1 MSHQSIDLYTQYLI
15 DRYVPVVLFL
25 NPDMDILYVHG
36 EVDQYLRFPQALVKF
51 NISKMLS
58 GEVLLLFKNSIQQCI
73 EGEEALYFRNVVFEK
88 AGRNQKAHVR
98 FRKTQLPGFD
108 QQIVLVEILPAE
120 PAEIEVDSEDE
131 LAELSNQISF
141 WQEQVKGLEWELKE
155 SEQKTQNLIDEQEAT
170 NEELKASNR
179 ELMSSN
185 EELQSTNEELQSV
198 NEELYT
204 VNSELQLKNEALS
217 TANNDIL
224 NLLKSIDIG
233 TIFLDKDL
241 KIRRF
246 TPAVRKHFNL
256 LAIDIGRPISDF
268 SSNLIGLDI
277 SKICREVYT
286 TLDKFEKEVEDVNGN
301 HYLLRVLPYR
311 TQEDIIEG
319 LVITFIDVNELT
331 HIRGE
336 MLTFAKKFKAIF
348 QNAEDIILEMN
359 IHGKIEGA
367 SNSIGAYS
375 KDALIGKN
383 FFEIIPADIGR
394 DLKAGLGNKSRKNV
408 PLMINFKLGKQD
420 QKKYLYEGTL
430 IPLVENNDNPAD
442 DDVNAMLVVLQD
454 VSRAQER

>member
-1 MSHQSIDLYTQYLI
+1 MSHQSIDLFTQYLI

-25 NPDMDILYVHG
+25 NPDLDILYVHG
-36 EVDQYLRFPQALVKF
+36 EVDRYLRFPQALVKF

-58 GEVLLLFKNSIQQCI
+58 GEVLLLFKNSVQQCI
-73 EGEEALYFRNVVFEK
+73 EGEEALLYRNVVFEK
-88 AGRNQKAHVR
+88 AGKNQKAHVR
-98 FRKTQLPGFD
+98 FRKTQLSGFD

-120 PAEIEVDSEDE
+120 PAEMEVNPEGEAVAS
-131 LAELSNQISF
+131 ANQISF

-204 VNSELQLKNEALS
+204 VNSELQQKNEALT

-241 KIRRF
+241 TIRRF
-246 TPAVRKHFNL
+246 TPAVKKHFNL
-256 LAIDIGRPISDF
+256 LAIDVGRPISDF

-277 SKICREVYT
+277 SKICREVYV
-286 TLDKFEKEVEDVNGN
+286 TLEKFEKEVEDVNGN

-319 LVITFIDVNELT
+319 LVITFIDVNELI

-336 MLTFAKKFKAIF
+336 MRTFAKKFRAIF

-359 IHGKIEGA
+359 VQGKIEAA
-367 SNSIGAYS
+367 SNGIGTYS
-375 KDALIGKN
+375 REALIGKN
-383 FFEIIPADIGR
+383 FFEIIPAEIGEE
-394 DLKAGLGNKSRKNV
+394 LKARLGERSDKRES
-408 PLMINFKLGKQD
+408 LMISFKLGKES
-420 QKKYLYEGTL
+420 QKSYLYEGAL
-430 IPLVENNDNPAD
+430 IPLVENDDEATSSYAD
-442 DDVNAMLVVLQD
+442 AMLVVLQD
-454 VSRAQER
+454 VSPNRPE